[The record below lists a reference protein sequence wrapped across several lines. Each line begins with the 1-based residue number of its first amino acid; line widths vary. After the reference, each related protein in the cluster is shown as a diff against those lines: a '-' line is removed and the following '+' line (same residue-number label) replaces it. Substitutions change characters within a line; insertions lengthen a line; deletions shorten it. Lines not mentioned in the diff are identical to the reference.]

1 MHRIDPCP
9 RPRTRHTHTTNPPPP
24 HHHPR
29 PSFPALPPL
38 QMANRRVHVTKGL
51 EARDDGGDAP
61 SSSNDRGGGPG
72 KVSRGDR
79 VRRGQRE
86 RLKEKFFTMIDD
98 YRRENVRSLDGP
110 SRPTQ
115 QHGVLVCLRK
125 RPLNEKETALN
136 LIDVVTPLSSTDVVV
151 HKCKL
156 LIDGVTCS
164 LESNRFTFD
173 RVFSDTS
180 STTDVYGFSVQPLV
194 QDLFNGGRGMVF
206 AFGQTGSGKTYTMNG
221 LQALASSEI
230 FTRLD
235 EMNGQ
240 GGNPPCAIYLSCFEL
255 YGDNVLD
262 LLNQRNK
269 VITREGAVVWA
280 GDTKHAKHAHTR
292 THANTQEGGEDIVG
306 WVAVLGH
313 CGSVVRRIG
322 SPDGSVCR

>member
-1 MHRIDPCP
+1 MHLFDPCP
-9 RPRTRHTHTTNPPPP
+9 RPLTHTHTYT
-24 HHHPR
+24 HTH
-29 PSFPALPPL
+29 L

-136 LIDVVTPLSSTDVVV
+136 LIDVVTPLSANDVVV

-194 QDLFNGGRGMVF
+194 QDLFTGGRGMVF

-269 VITREGAVVWA
+269 VNTREGAVVWA
-280 GDTKHAKHAHTR
+280 GETKHAHTC
-292 THANTQEGGEDIVG
+292 TYALTGGGGGGEPRPLWGGV
-306 WVAVLGH
+306 
-313 CGSVVRRIG
+313 
-322 SPDGSVCR
+322 